1 MKKLNSLLL
10 VVVMLSISSLSL
22 FAGEEE
28 KITVKPYGYIK
39 LDAIYETGNSY
50 PGNYTLWA
58 QDPGNSDG
66 VFHVTARQTRLG
78 LAVKGI
84 SFGNFKVTGKVE
96 VDFHSSGVPENKSYN
111 FMRHAFLTISNG
123 SFTIIAGQT
132 SDIISPLVPSSLN
145 YPVLWCAGNIGYR
158 RPQLSFRQDF
168 KSGKSTFTIQGGI
181 VRTITGDYDG
191 DGINDGIAAGFPT
204 VQGRIGGKF
213 ALGSGSSLQL
223 GFSGHYG
230 KSKGDVEFTSDS
242 INVDFLLV
250 VSKFKII
257 AEYFSGKN
265 LGTYLGGI
273 AQNVN
278 LNTNEEINAKGFY
291 VNAVAAVSKKV
302 QFSFG
307 YGMDDPDDNNLNYSS
322 GSSRTKNTSIF
333 GNIVINLSPSLK
345 IGLQVSNW
353 QTDYLNR
360 EKQETLRFQHCWI
373 LNF

>member
-10 VVVMLSISSLSL
+10 VVMLLSISSLSL
-22 FAGEEE
+22 HAGEEE
-28 KITVKPYGYIK
+28 KVSVKPYGYIK
-39 LDAIYETGNSY
+39 LDAIYETGSSY

-84 SFGNFKVTGKVE
+84 GFGDFKVTGKVE
-96 VDFHSSGVPENKSYN
+96 VDWHSSGVPENKSYN

-123 SFTIIAGQT
+123 SFSVIAGQT
-132 SDIISPLVPSSLN
+132 SDIISPLVPASLN

-168 KSGKSTFTIQGGI
+168 NSGKSTFTIQGGI
-181 VRTITGDYDG
+181 FRTITGDYDG
-191 DGINDGIAAGFPT
+191 DGMNDGIAAGFPT

-213 ALGSGSSLQL
+213 ALGSNSSLQL

-230 KSKGDVEFTSDS
+230 KSKGDVEYTSDS

-273 AQNVN
+273 AQSVN
-278 LNTNEEINAKGFY
+278 LNNNEEINAWGFY

-307 YGMDDPDDNNLNYSS
+307 YGMDDPDDDNLNYSS

-333 GNIVINLSPSLK
+333 GNIVISLSPSLK
-345 IGLQVSNW
+345 IGLQISNW

>member
-10 VVVMLSISSLSL
+10 VLVLLSISSLYL
-22 FAGEEE
+22 YAGEEE
-28 KITVKPYGYIK
+28 KVTVKPYGYIK

-96 VDFHSSGVPENKSYN
+96 VDWHSSGVPENKSYN
-111 FMRHAFLTISNG
+111 FMRHAFLSISNG

-213 ALGSGSSLQL
+213 GLGSNSSLQL

-307 YGMDDPDDNNLNYSS
+307 YGMDDPDDDNLST
-322 GSSRTKNTSIF
+322 GSRAKNTSIF

-345 IGLQVSNW
+345 IGLQISNW

>member
-10 VVVMLSISSLSL
+10 VVLLLSMSSLSL
-22 FAGEEE
+22 DAGEEE
-28 KITVKPYGYIK
+28 KASVKPYGYIK

-58 QDPGNSDG
+58 KDPGNSDG
-66 VFHVTARQTRLG
+66 IFHVTARQTRLG
-78 LAVKGI
+78 LAMKGI

-168 KSGKSTFTIQGGI
+168 KTGKNTFTIQGGI
-181 VRTITGDYDG
+181 TRTISDDYDG

-213 ALGSGSSLQL
+213 ALGPDSSLQL

-230 KSKGDVEFTSDS
+230 KSKGTVEYTSNS
-242 INVDFLLV
+242 INVDFLLM
-250 VSKFKII
+250 VSKIKII

-273 AQNVN
+273 AQSVN

-333 GNIVINLSPSLK
+333 GNIVINLSPSLQ

-373 LNF
+373 LSF